1 MHNAFSAI
9 LGLIAPI
16 CLAATISNAAAA
28 PPAKAA
34 EDRYIAARDAAIEQ
48 ISAIYDAGNVD
59 EAARKAEEA
68 ASADLAAQ
76 MRVILSEAA
85 RAGYGPAKL
94 HIDTF
99 NKGDEGFGMLD
110 GLRFDATLGKNGE
123 KAGQDGADGK
133 YVEPKAHIIVTTQTL
148 FERWLRA
155 HKDWWGKDI
164 KNVPQQIGAAVKDES
179 FYTQA
184 VSSGS
189 AVVNFN
195 SLPIARPAGASFVYG
210 MLAGRTQSD
219 IPNAADNVFV
229 SAIANGKVYIAY
241 GSIDP
246 KVQVPACIAI
256 RASYDKKAEQAEDDL
271 RFEKIGRRAYDK
283 LGNLRQKGED
293 AYKRCFTQNAP
304 KQPSFAQATR
314 QAESLLSAALNRH

>member
-1 MHNAFSAI
+1 MHTAFSAI

-164 KNVPQQIGAAVKDES
+164 KNVPQQIGAALKDES

-256 RASYDKKAEQAEDDL
+256 WASYDKKAEQAEDDL

>member
-1 MHNAFSAI
+1 MHHAFSAI
-9 LGLIAPI
+9 LGLIAPL
-16 CLAATISNAAAA
+16 CLAATISNATAA
-28 PPAKAA
+28 PAAKEA
-34 EDRYIAARDAAIEQ
+34 EDRYIAVRDAAIEK
-48 ISAIYDAGNVD
+48 ISAIYDAGNAD
-59 EAARKAEEA
+59 NAAGKAEEA
-68 ASADLAAQ
+68 ASAGLAAQ
-76 MRVILSEAA
+76 MRAILNEGV
-85 RAGYGPAKL
+85 RPGFGPAKL

-110 GLRFDATLGKNGE
+110 GLRFEAVVGKNDE

-133 YVEPKAHIIVTTQTL
+133 YVAPKAHIIVRTQTL
-148 FERWLRA
+148 FERWQRA
-155 HKDWWGKDI
+155 HKAWWGKDI
-164 KNVPQQIGAAVKDES
+164 KNVPQQIGAALKDES

-189 AVVNFN
+189 AVVKFN
-195 SLPIARPAGASFVYG
+195 SLPIAGPPGATFVHG

-219 IPNAADNVFV
+219 IPDAADTVFV
-229 SAIANGKVYIAY
+229 SAIVNGKVYVAY

-271 RFEKIGRRAYDK
+271 RSEKIGRKAHDK

-293 AYKRCFTQNAP
+293 EYKRCFTLNAP
-304 KQPSFAQATR
+304 KQPSFTEATR
-314 QAESLLSAALNRH
+314 QAQSLLSSALNKR

>member
-1 MHNAFSAI
+1 MHNTFSAI
-9 LGLIAPI
+9 LGLIVTV
-16 CLAATISNAAAA
+16 CLAATISNAVAS

-34 EDRYIAARDAAIEQ
+34 EDRYIAARDAAIEKV
-48 ISAIYDAGNVD
+48 SAIYDAGNAD
-59 EAARKAEEA
+59 DAARKAEEA
-68 ASADLAAQ
+68 ANADLAAQ
-76 MRVILSEAA
+76 MRVILNESTRE
-85 RAGYGPAKL
+85 GFGPAKL

-99 NKGDEGFGMLD
+99 SKSDEGFGTLD
-110 GLRFDATLGKNGE
+110 GLRFDALLGAKGR

-133 YVEPKAHIIVTTQTL
+133 YVEPRAHIVVTTQTL
-148 FERWLRA
+148 FERWLHA
-155 HKDWWGKDI
+155 HKEWWNNNV
-164 KNVPQQIGAAVKDES
+164 KNVPQQIGAALKAES

-195 SLPIARPAGASFVYG
+195 SLPIAKPAGASFAYG

-219 IPNAADNVFV
+219 IPNAADTVFV
-229 SAIANGKVYIAY
+229 SAIANGKVYVAY

-246 KVQVPACIAI
+246 KVQVPAYMAI

-271 RFEKIGRRAYDK
+271 RFEKIDRKAYDK

-293 AYKRCFTQNAP
+293 EYKRCFTEHAP
-304 KQPSFAQATR
+304 KQASFAEATR
-314 QAESLLSAALNRH
+314 QAQKLLSAALNTR

>member
-1 MHNAFSAI
+1 MHNAFSTI
-9 LGLIAPI
+9 LGLIAPL
-16 CLAATISNAAAA
+16 CLAATIATAA
-28 PPAKAA
+28 PPAKQA
-34 EDRYIAARDAAIEQ
+34 EDRYIATRDAAIGK
-48 ISAIYDAGNVD
+48 ISAIYDAGNAD
-59 EAARKAEEA
+59 DAARKAEEA

-76 MRVILSEAA
+76 MRAILNEAA
-85 RAGYGPAKL
+85 REGFGPAKL

-110 GLRFDATLGKNGE
+110 GLRFEAVVGKNGE

-133 YVEPKAHIIVTTQTL
+133 YVEPRAHIIVTTQTL

-155 HKDWWGKDI
+155 HRDWWGKDI
-164 KNVPQQIGAAVKDES
+164 KNVPQQIGAALKDES

-195 SLPIARPAGASFVYG
+195 SLPIAKPAGASFAYG

-219 IPNAADNVFV
+219 IPDAADTVFV
-229 SAIANGKVYIAY
+229 SAIANGKVYIAC

-246 KVQVPACIAI
+246 KVQIPACIAI
-256 RASYDKKAEQAEDDL
+256 RTSYNIKAEQAEDDL
-271 RFEKIGRRAYDK
+271 RFEKIDRKAYDK

-293 AYKRCFTQNAP
+293 EYKRCFTLNAS
-304 KQPSFAQATR
+304 KQASFAEATR
-314 QAESLLSAALNRH
+314 QAQRLLWAAMGR

>member
-1 MHNAFSAI
+1 MHTAFSAI
-9 LGLIAPI
+9 LGLIAPF
-16 CLAATISNAAAA
+16 CLAATISNATAA

-34 EDRYIAARDAAIEQ
+34 EERYIAARDAAIEK
-48 ISAIYDAGNVD
+48 ISAIYDAENAGD
-59 EAARKAEEA
+59 AARKAEEA

-76 MRVILSEAA
+76 MRAILNEAA
-85 RAGYGPAKL
+85 RAGFGPAKL

-110 GLRFDATLGKNGE
+110 GLRFEAVDGKNGE
-123 KAGQDGADGK
+123 KAGRDGADGK
-133 YVEPKAHIIVTTQTL
+133 YVAPKAHIIVTTQTL
-148 FERWLRA
+148 FERWLHA
-155 HKDWWGKDI
+155 HKEWWGNNV
-164 KNVPQQIGAAVKDES
+164 KNVPQQIGAALKDES

-184 VSSGS
+184 ASSGS

-195 SLPIARPAGASFVYG
+195 SLPIAKPAGASFAYA

-229 SAIANGKVYIAY
+229 SAIANGKVYVAY

-271 RFEKIGRRAYDK
+271 RFEKIDRKAYDK

-293 AYKRCFTQNAP
+293 EYKRCFTQNAP
-304 KQPSFAQATR
+304 KQPSFAEATR
-314 QAESLLSAALNRH
+314 QAERLLSAALNMR

>member
-9 LGLIAPI
+9 LGLIAPV
-16 CLAATISNAAAA
+16 CLAATISNATAA
-28 PPAKAA
+28 PPTKAA
-34 EDRYIAARDAAIEQ
+34 EDSYVATRDAAIEK
-48 ISAIYDAGNVD
+48 IWAIYYAGNAD
-59 EAARKAEEA
+59 DAARKAEEA
-68 ASADLAAQ
+68 ASADLATQ
-76 MRVILSEAA
+76 MRAILNESA
-85 RAGYGPAKL
+85 REGFGPAKL
-94 HIDTF
+94 SIDTF
-99 NKGDEGFGMLD
+99 SKGDEGFGMLD
-110 GLRFDATLGKNGE
+110 GLRFDALLGKNDQ
-123 KAGQDGADGK
+123 KAGQDGVDGK

-164 KNVPQQIGAAVKDES
+164 KNVPQQIGAALKDES

-195 SLPIARPAGASFVYG
+195 SLPIAKPAGATFVYG

-219 IPNAADNVFV
+219 IPNAADTVFV
-229 SAIANGKVYIAY
+229 SAIANGKVYVAY

-246 KVQVPACIAI
+246 RVQIPACIAI
-256 RASYDKKAEQAEDDL
+256 RASYNKKAEQAEDDL
-271 RFEKIGRRAYDK
+271 RFEKIDRKAYDK

-293 AYKRCFTQNAP
+293 EYKRCFSQSAP
-304 KQPSFAQATR
+304 KQPSFAEATR
-314 QAESLLSAALNRH
+314 QAERLLSAALNTR

>member
-1 MHNAFSAI
+1 MHNAFSVI
-9 LGLIAPI
+9 LGLIAPL
-16 CLAATISNAAAA
+16 CLAATISNATAA
-28 PPAKAA
+28 PPTKTA
-34 EDRYIAARDAAIEQ
+34 EDRYIVARDAAIEK
-48 ISAIYDAGNVD
+48 ISAIYDGGNHD
-59 EAARKAEEA
+59 GAARKAEEA
-68 ASADLAAQ
+68 ASADLGAQ
-76 MRVILSEAA
+76 MLAILNENA
-85 RAGYGPAKL
+85 REGFGLAKL

-99 NKGDEGFGMLD
+99 YKGDEGFGMLD
-110 GLRFDATLGKNGE
+110 GLRFDAMLGKNGE
-123 KAGQDGADGK
+123 TAGQNGADGK
-133 YVEPKAHIIVTTQTL
+133 YVAPKAHIIVTTQTL

-155 HKDWWGKDI
+155 HKEWWGNNV
-164 KNVPQQIGAAVKDES
+164 KNVPQQIGAALKDES

-184 VSSGS
+184 VSSGA

-195 SLPIARPAGASFVYG
+195 SLPIARPAGATFAHG

-219 IPNAADNVFV
+219 IPNAADTVFV

-271 RFEKIGRRAYDK
+271 RFEKIDRKAYDK

-293 AYKRCFTQNAP
+293 EYKRCFTQNAP

-314 QAESLLSAALNRH
+314 QAERLLSAALNMR

>member
-110 GLRFDATLGKNGE
+110 GLRLDATLGKNGE

-164 KNVPQQIGAAVKDES
+164 KNVPQQIGAALKDES

>member
-110 GLRFDATLGKNGE
+110 GLRLDATLGKNGE

-164 KNVPQQIGAAVKDES
+164 KNVPQQIGAALKDES

-241 GSIDP
+241 GAIDP

-256 RASYDKKAEQAEDDL
+256 WASYDKKAEQAEDDL

>member
-164 KNVPQQIGAAVKDES
+164 KNVPQQIGAALKDES

-271 RFEKIGRRAYDK
+271 RFEKIDRRAYDR

-293 AYKRCFTQNAP
+293 AYKCCFTQNAP

>member
-241 GSIDP
+241 GAIDP